1 MDMIRSNRNQEKYIQ
16 TGLDVGSNKIC
27 CAITEVDPK
36 TESVKLLGV
45 GLSPSTGIKKG
56 SITHRD
62 QLIDEMDHAFQEAQ
76 TMANVN
82 VQKLSLGISGDH
94 IRGINTQGAIA
105 IGNNENSNVP
115 IQHEITNADV
125 HRVLDLAKAI
135 SLPVDRDILH
145 VLPQEYVIDTMDSI
159 KDPVGLTGRRLEARV
174 HLITV
179 ATTAATNL
187 ASCAEELGVA
197 VDGIIYQG
205 LASSIAT
212 LVEDEKNLG
221 VVCVDIGATTTDIV
235 VYHEGGIRH
244 TATLGIG
251 AASITNDI
259 AVMLQVGIDEA
270 ENIKKTYGSAKASM
284 SSPALDFELP
294 SKDGQIKRKVS
305 EHELSR
311 YVEARMVEILQLTM
325 REVSRADIKEKLT
338 YGMVLTGGGSELKNL
353 VGLAQETINM
363 PVRIGKPNN
372 ISGAVDIASSPIYAS
387 AVGLAQWKV
396 FGEDLSMFRKP
407 GTSFKNAFD
416 KLKEIVKDFF

>member
-1 MDMIRSNRNQEKYIQ
+1 MIRPNRNQDKYIQ
-16 TGLDVGSNKIC
+16 TGLDVGSDKIC
-27 CAITEVDPK
+27 CAIVEIDPNAD
-36 TESVKLLGV
+36 TIKLLGI
-45 GLSPSTGIKKG
+45 GTSPATGIKKG

-62 QLIDEMDHAFQEAQ
+62 QLIDEMDHALQEAQ
-76 TMANVN
+76 LMADIT
-82 VQKLSLGISGDH
+82 VQSLSLGISGDH

-105 IGNNENSNVP
+105 IGGNNGSNVP
-115 IQHEITNADV
+115 VQHEITNSDV
-125 HRVLDLAKAI
+125 NSVLELAKAI

-145 VLPQEYVIDTMDSI
+145 VLPQEFVIDTMDSI

-187 ASCAEELGVA
+187 ASCAEELGVT
-197 VDGIIYQG
+197 VDCIVYQG
-205 LASSIAT
+205 LASSVAT

-221 VVCVDIGATTTDIV
+221 VACVDIGATTTDIV
-235 VYHEGGIRH
+235 VYFDGGIRH

-270 ENIKKTYGSAKASM
+270 EKIKKTYGSAKASM
-284 SSPALDFELP
+284 SSPDLDFELP
-294 SKDGQIKRKVS
+294 AQNGGLKRKVS

-311 YVEARMVEILQLTM
+311 YVEARMVEILQLVM

-338 YGMVLTGGGSELKNL
+338 YGMVITGGGSELKNL
-353 VGLAQETINM
+353 SGLAQETINM

-372 ISGAVDIASSPIYAS
+372 VSGAIDVASGPSYAS
-387 AVGLAQWKV
+387 AIGLAQWKN
-396 FGEDLSMFRKP
+396 FGEDLNKFKP
-407 GTSFKNAFD
+407 VESLKGTLD
-416 KLKEIVKDFF
+416 KVKKLIKEFF

>member
-1 MDMIRSNRNQEKYIQ
+1 MIRSNRNAEKYIQ
-16 TGLDVGSNKIC
+16 AGLDVGADKIC
-27 CAITEVDPK
+27 CAITEVDSK
-36 TESVKLLGV
+36 SNIVKLLGI
-45 GLSPSTGIKKG
+45 GTSPATGIKKG

-62 QLIDEMDHAFQEAQ
+62 QLIDEMDNALQEAQ
-76 TMANVN
+76 TMADLIVE
-82 VQKLSLGISGDH
+82 KLSLGISGSH

-105 IGNNENSNVP
+105 IGNNNGSNVP
-115 IQHEITNADV
+115 IQHEITDTDV
-125 HRVLDLAKAI
+125 HRVLDLAKAV

-187 ASCAEELGVA
+187 VSCAEELGVD
-197 VDGIIYQG
+197 VDGIVYQG

-212 LVEDEKNLG
+212 LGDDEKNLG
-221 VVCVDIGATTTDIV
+221 VVCVDIGATTTDII
-235 VYHEGGIRH
+235 VYHEGGVRH
-244 TATLGIG
+244 TATLLIG

-259 AVMLQVGIDEA
+259 AVMLQVGIEDA
-270 ENIKKTYGSAKASM
+270 EKIKQTYGSAKASM
-284 SSPALDFELP
+284 SSPSLDFELP
-294 SKDGQIKRKVS
+294 AQNGQIKRKVS

-311 YVEARMVEILQLTM
+311 YVEARMVEILQLIM

-363 PVRIGKPNN
+363 PVRVGNPVNF
-372 ISGAVDIASSPIYAS
+372 SGAVDVASRPIYAS
-387 AVGLAQWKV
+387 AIGLAQWKT
-396 FGEDLSMFRKP
+396 FGEDISLIQKT
-407 GTSFKNAFD
+407 GNTFKGAMGKFK
-416 KLKEIVKDFF
+416 KLMKEFF

>member
-1 MDMIRSNRNQEKYIQ
+1 MIRSNRNAEKYIQ
-16 TGLDVGSNKIC
+16 AGLDVGSDKIC

-36 TESVKLLGV
+36 SNIVKLLGI
-45 GLSPSTGIKKG
+45 GTSPATGIKKG

-62 QLIDEMDHAFQEAQ
+62 QLIDEMDNALQEAQ
-76 TMANVN
+76 TMADLIVE
-82 VQKLSLGISGDH
+82 KLSLGISGSH

-105 IGNNENSNVP
+105 IGYNNGSNVP
-115 IQHEITNADV
+115 IQHEISDADV
-125 HRVLDLAKAI
+125 HRVLVLAKAV

-187 ASCAEELGVA
+187 ASCAEELGVD
-197 VDGIIYQG
+197 VDGIVYQG

-212 LVEDEKNLG
+212 LGDDEKNLG
-221 VVCVDIGATTTDIV
+221 VVCVDIGATTTDII
-235 VYHEGGIRH
+235 VYHEGGVRH
-244 TATLGIG
+244 TATLSIG

-259 AVMLQVGIDEA
+259 AVMLQVGIEDA
-270 ENIKKTYGSAKASM
+270 EKIKQTYGSAKASM
-284 SSPALDFELP
+284 SSPSLDFELP
-294 SKDGQIKRKVS
+294 AQNGQIKRKVS

-311 YVEARMVEILQLTM
+311 YVEARMVEILQLIM

-363 PVRIGKPNN
+363 PVRVGNPVNL
-372 ISGAVDIASSPIYAS
+372 SGAVDVASRPIYAS
-387 AVGLAQWKV
+387 AIGLAQWKI
-396 FGEDLSMFRKP
+396 FGEDLSLIQKT
-407 GTSFKNAFD
+407 GNTFKGAMGKFK
-416 KLKEIVKDFF
+416 KLVKEFF

>member
-1 MDMIRSNRNQEKYIQ
+1 MIRSNRNAEKYIQ
-16 TGLDVGSNKIC
+16 AGLDVGSDKIC

-36 TESVKLLGV
+36 SNIVKLLGI
-45 GLSPSTGIKKG
+45 GTSPATGIKKG

-62 QLIDEMDHAFQEAQ
+62 QLIDEMDNALQEAQ
-76 TMANVN
+76 TMADLIVE
-82 VQKLSLGISGDH
+82 KLSLGISGSH

-105 IGNNENSNVP
+105 IGNNNGSNVP
-115 IQHEITNADV
+115 IQHEITDTDV
-125 HRVLDLAKAI
+125 HRVLDLAKAV

-187 ASCAEELGVA
+187 VSCAEELGVD
-197 VDGIIYQG
+197 VDGIVYQG

-212 LVEDEKNLG
+212 LSDDEKNLG
-221 VVCVDIGATTTDIV
+221 VVCVDIGATTTDII
-235 VYHEGGIRH
+235 VYHEGGVRH
-244 TATLGIG
+244 TATLLIG

-259 AVMLQVGIDEA
+259 AVMLQVGIEDA
-270 ENIKKTYGSAKASM
+270 EKIKQTYGSAKASM
-284 SSPALDFELP
+284 SSPSLDFELP
-294 SKDGQIKRKVS
+294 AQNGQIKRKVS

-311 YVEARMVEILQLTM
+311 YVEARMVEILQLIM

-363 PVRIGKPNN
+363 PVRVGNPVNL
-372 ISGAVDIASSPIYAS
+372 SGAVDVASRPIYAS
-387 AVGLAQWKV
+387 AIGLAQWKT
-396 FGEDLSMFRKP
+396 FGEDISLIHKT
-407 GTSFKNAFD
+407 GNTFKGAMGKFK
-416 KLKEIVKDFF
+416 KLMKEFF

>member
-1 MDMIRSNRNQEKYIQ
+1 MIRSNRNAEKYIQ
-16 TGLDVGSNKIC
+16 AGLDVGSDKIC

-36 TESVKLLGV
+36 SNIVKLLGI
-45 GLSPSTGIKKG
+45 GTSPATGIKKG

-62 QLIDEMDHAFQEAQ
+62 QLIDEMDDALQEAQ
-76 TMANVN
+76 IMADLIVE
-82 VQKLSLGISGDH
+82 KLSLGISGSH

-105 IGNNENSNVP
+105 IGNSNGSNVP
-115 IQHEITNADV
+115 IQHEITDADV
-125 HRVLDLAKAI
+125 HRVLDLAKAV

-187 ASCAEELGVA
+187 VSCAEELGVD
-197 VDGIIYQG
+197 VDGIVYQG

-212 LVEDEKNLG
+212 LGDDEKNLG
-221 VVCVDIGATTTDIV
+221 VVCVDIGATTTDII
-235 VYHEGGIRH
+235 VYYEGGVRH
-244 TATLGIG
+244 TATLLIG

-259 AVMLQVGIDEA
+259 AVMLQVGIEDA
-270 ENIKKTYGSAKASM
+270 EKIKQTYGSAKASM
-284 SSPALDFELP
+284 SSPSLDFELP
-294 SKDGQIKRKVS
+294 AQNGQIKRKVS

-311 YVEARMVEILQLTM
+311 YVEARMVEILQLIM

-363 PVRIGKPNN
+363 PVRVGNPVNL
-372 ISGAVDIASSPIYAS
+372 SGAVDVASRPIYAS
-387 AVGLAQWKV
+387 AIGLAQWKT
-396 FGEDLSMFRKP
+396 FGEDISLIHKT
-407 GTSFKNAFD
+407 GNTFKGAMGKFK
-416 KLKEIVKDFF
+416 KLMKEFF

>member
-1 MDMIRSNRNQEKYIQ
+1 MIRSNRNAEKYIQ
-16 TGLDVGSNKIC
+16 AGLDVGSDKIC

-36 TESVKLLGV
+36 SNIVKLLGI
-45 GLSPSTGIKKG
+45 GTSPATGIKKG

-62 QLIDEMDHAFQEAQ
+62 QLIDEMDNALQEAQ
-76 TMANVN
+76 TMADLIVE
-82 VQKLSLGISGDH
+82 KLSLGISGSH

-105 IGNNENSNVP
+105 IGNSNGSNVP
-115 IQHEITNADV
+115 IQHEITDADV
-125 HRVLDLAKAI
+125 HRVLDLAKAV

-187 ASCAEELGVA
+187 VSCAEELGVD
-197 VDGIIYQG
+197 VDGIVYQG

-212 LVEDEKNLG
+212 LGDDEKNLG
-221 VVCVDIGATTTDIV
+221 VVCVDIGATTTDII
-235 VYHEGGIRH
+235 VYYEGGVRH
-244 TATLGIG
+244 TATLLIG

-259 AVMLQVGIDEA
+259 AVMLQVGIEDA
-270 ENIKKTYGSAKASM
+270 EKIKQTYGSAKASM
-284 SSPALDFELP
+284 SSPSLDFELP
-294 SKDGQIKRKVS
+294 AQNGQIKRKVS

-311 YVEARMVEILQLTM
+311 YVEARMVEILQLIM

-363 PVRIGKPNN
+363 PVRVGNPVNL
-372 ISGAVDIASSPIYAS
+372 SGAVDVASRPIYAS
-387 AVGLAQWKV
+387 AIGLAQWKT
-396 FGEDLSMFRKP
+396 FGEDISLIHKT
-407 GTSFKNAFD
+407 GNTFKGAMGKFK
-416 KLKEIVKDFF
+416 KLMKEFF

>member
-1 MDMIRSNRNQEKYIQ
+1 MIRSNRNAEKYIQ
-16 TGLDVGSNKIC
+16 AGLDVGSDKIC

-36 TESVKLLGV
+36 SNIVKLLGI
-45 GLSPSTGIKKG
+45 GTSPATGIKKG

-62 QLIDEMDHAFQEAQ
+62 QLIDEMDNALQEAQ
-76 TMANVN
+76 TMADLIVE
-82 VQKLSLGISGDH
+82 KLSLGISGSH

-105 IGNNENSNVP
+105 IGNNNGSNVP
-115 IQHEITNADV
+115 IQHEITDTDV
-125 HRVLDLAKAI
+125 HRVLDLAKAV

-187 ASCAEELGVA
+187 VSCAEELGVD
-197 VDGIIYQG
+197 VDGIVYQG

-212 LVEDEKNLG
+212 LGDDEKNLG
-221 VVCVDIGATTTDIV
+221 VVCVDIGATTTDII
-235 VYHEGGIRH
+235 VYYEGGVRH
-244 TATLGIG
+244 TATLLIG

-259 AVMLQVGIDEA
+259 AVMLQVGIEDA
-270 ENIKKTYGSAKASM
+270 EKIKQTYGSAKASM
-284 SSPALDFELP
+284 SSPSLDFELP
-294 SKDGQIKRKVS
+294 AQNGQIKRKVS

-311 YVEARMVEILQLTM
+311 YVEARMVEILQLIM

-363 PVRIGKPNN
+363 PVRVGNPVNL
-372 ISGAVDIASSPIYAS
+372 SGAVDVASRPIYAS
-387 AVGLAQWKV
+387 AIGLAQWKT
-396 FGEDLSMFRKP
+396 FGEDISLIHKT
-407 GTSFKNAFD
+407 GNTFKGAMGKFK
-416 KLKEIVKDFF
+416 KLMKEFF

>member
-1 MDMIRSNRNQEKYIQ
+1 MIRSNRNTEKYIQ
-16 TGLDVGSNKIC
+16 AGLDVGSDKIC

-36 TESVKLLGV
+36 SNIVKLLGI
-45 GLSPSTGIKKG
+45 GTSPATGIKKG

-62 QLIDEMDHAFQEAQ
+62 QLIDEMDNALQEAQ
-76 TMANVN
+76 TMADLIVE
-82 VQKLSLGISGDH
+82 KLSLGISGSH

-105 IGNNENSNVP
+105 IGNNNGSNVP
-115 IQHEITNADV
+115 IQHEISDGDV
-125 HRVLDLAKAI
+125 HRVLDLAKAV

-187 ASCAEELGVA
+187 VSCAEELGVD
-197 VDGIIYQG
+197 VDGIVYQG

-212 LVEDEKNLG
+212 LSDDEKNLG
-221 VVCVDIGATTTDIV
+221 VVCVDIGATTTDII
-235 VYHEGGIRH
+235 VYHEGGVRH
-244 TATLGIG
+244 TATLSIG

-259 AVMLQVGIDEA
+259 AVMLQVGIEDA
-270 ENIKKTYGSAKASM
+270 EKIKQTYGSAKASM
-284 SSPALDFELP
+284 SSPSLDFELP
-294 SKDGQIKRKVS
+294 AQNGQIKRKVS

-311 YVEARMVEILQLTM
+311 YVEARMVEILQLIM

-363 PVRIGKPNN
+363 PVRVSNPVNL
-372 ISGAVDIASSPIYAS
+372 SGAVDVASRPIYAS
-387 AVGLAQWKV
+387 AIGLAQWKT
-396 FGEDLSMFRKP
+396 FGEDISLIHKT
-407 GTSFKNAFD
+407 GNTFKGAMGKFK
-416 KLKEIVKDFF
+416 KLMKEFF

>member
-1 MDMIRSNRNQEKYIQ
+1 MIRSNRNAEKYIQ
-16 TGLDVGSNKIC
+16 AGLDVGSDKIC

-36 TESVKLLGV
+36 SNIVKLLGI
-45 GLSPSTGIKKG
+45 GTSPATGIKKG

-62 QLIDEMDHAFQEAQ
+62 QLIDEMDNALQEAQ
-76 TMANVN
+76 TMADLIVE
-82 VQKLSLGISGDH
+82 KLSLGISGSH

-105 IGNNENSNVP
+105 IGNNNGSNVP
-115 IQHEITNADV
+115 IQHEISDGDV
-125 HRVLDLAKAI
+125 HRVLDLAKAV

-187 ASCAEELGVA
+187 VSCAEELGVD
-197 VDGIIYQG
+197 VDGIVYQG

-212 LVEDEKNLG
+212 LSDDEKNLG
-221 VVCVDIGATTTDIV
+221 VVCVDIGATTTDII
-235 VYHEGGIRH
+235 VYHEGGVRH
-244 TATLGIG
+244 TATLLIG

-259 AVMLQVGIDEA
+259 AVMLQVGIEDA
-270 ENIKKTYGSAKASM
+270 EKIKQTYGSAKASM
-284 SSPALDFELP
+284 SSPSLDFELP
-294 SKDGQIKRKVS
+294 AQNGQIKRKVS

-311 YVEARMVEILQLTM
+311 YVEARMVEILQLIM

-363 PVRIGKPNN
+363 PVRVGNPVNL
-372 ISGAVDIASSPIYAS
+372 SGAVDVASRPIYAS
-387 AVGLAQWKV
+387 AIGLAQWKT
-396 FGEDLSMFRKP
+396 FGEDISLIHKT
-407 GTSFKNAFD
+407 GNTFKGAMGKFK
-416 KLKEIVKDFF
+416 KLMKEFF

>member
-1 MDMIRSNRNQEKYIQ
+1 MIRSNRNTEKYIQ
-16 TGLDVGSNKIC
+16 AGLDVGSDKIC

-36 TESVKLLGV
+36 SNIVKLLGI
-45 GLSPSTGIKKG
+45 GTSPATGIKKG

-62 QLIDEMDHAFQEAQ
+62 QLIDEMDNALQEAQ
-76 TMANVN
+76 TMADLIVE
-82 VQKLSLGISGDH
+82 KLSLGISGSH

-105 IGNNENSNVP
+105 IGNNNGSNVP
-115 IQHEITNADV
+115 IQHEITDTDV
-125 HRVLDLAKAI
+125 HRVLDLAKAV

-187 ASCAEELGVA
+187 VSCAEELGVD
-197 VDGIIYQG
+197 VDGIVYQG

-212 LVEDEKNLG
+212 LGDDEKNLG
-221 VVCVDIGATTTDIV
+221 VVCVDIGATTTDII
-235 VYHEGGIRH
+235 VYHEGGVRH
-244 TATLGIG
+244 TATLLIG

-259 AVMLQVGIDEA
+259 AVMLQVGIEDA
-270 ENIKKTYGSAKASM
+270 EKIKQTYGSAKASM
-284 SSPALDFELP
+284 SSPSLDFELP
-294 SKDGQIKRKVS
+294 AQNGQIKRKVS

-311 YVEARMVEILQLTM
+311 YVEARMVEILQLIM

-363 PVRIGKPNN
+363 PVRVGNPVNL
-372 ISGAVDIASSPIYAS
+372 SGAVDVASRPIYAS
-387 AVGLAQWKV
+387 AIGLAQWKT
-396 FGEDLSMFRKP
+396 FGEDISLIHKT
-407 GTSFKNAFD
+407 GNTFKGAMGKFK
-416 KLKEIVKDFF
+416 KLMKEFF